1 MKLLKILSRGTL
13 AIAAACYFSCA
24 ASDWPQYRGPNHNG
38 ISTETMPTW
47 PKGGLRPLWKAP
59 TPNGFSS
66 FVVADGRAFT
76 LISKDVEGAPRE
88 VLLALDSD
96 TGKELW
102 SVPVGIAKYD
112 NGGDS
117 GTRDNS
123 GGDGPRSTP
132 AIDGNRVYVISGDL
146 VLSTFDVANGK
157 KIWSKDIVREFNGHN
172 ISWKNAASPLIDGD
186 LIFLAGGGEGQALL
200 GIHKTDGK
208 VAWKTESDKMT
219 HASPILATI
228 LGVKQVI
235 FFTQKG
241 LVALKPDSGE
251 LLWRHPFRFNVSTA
265 ASPVVE
271 NDIIYCSAGYGVGST
286 AIQLSRNGENFAAK
300 ELWRVTGDKIANHW
314 STPVVKDGYLYGM
327 FQFKQYGDG
336 PVKCIDLKTG
346 KEQWSQPGFGPGNL
360 ILVDGKLVAL
370 SDRGE
375 LILIDP
381 SPEKYQEL
389 ARFQA
394 ITGKCWST
402 PAFSNGRIYV
412 RSTREGGAFDTS
424 TKLSRN

>member
-1 MKLLKILSRGTL
+1 M
-13 AIAAACYFSCA
+13 
-24 ASDWPQYRGPNHNG
+24 
-38 ISTETMPTW
+38 
-47 PKGGLRPLWKAP
+47 
-59 TPNGFSS
+59 
-66 FVVADGRAFT
+66 
-76 LISKDVEGAPRE
+76 
-88 VLLALDSD
+88 
-96 TGKELW
+96 
-102 SVPVGIAKYD
+102 
-112 NGGDS
+112 
-117 GTRDNS
+117 
-123 GGDGPRSTP
+123 
-132 AIDGNRVYVISGDL
+132 
-146 VLSTFDVANGK
+146 
-157 KIWSKDIVREFNGHN
+157 
-172 ISWKNAASPLIDGD
+172 
-186 LIFLAGGGEGQALL
+186 
-200 GIHKTDGK
+200 
-208 VAWKTESDKMT
+208 
-219 HASPILATI
+219 
-228 LGVKQVI
+228 
-235 FFTQKG
+235 
-241 LVALKPDSGE
+241 
-251 LLWRHPFRFNVSTA
+251 
-265 ASPVVE
+265 
-271 NDIIYCSAGYGVGST
+271 
-286 AIQLSRNGENFAAK
+286 
-300 ELWRVTGDKIANHW
+300 TGDKIANHW